1 MAKTKIMSKI
11 SFMTAAAGLLALPGL
26 AAAQE
31 LATVVAIPAPT
42 MTFSSHYIAL
52 DGGFYKKAGLNVTER
67 NLTGVASTNAV
78 IAGSA
83 DFTVGTGTTFL
94 RAVASGRKLFA
105 IGTLVNRP
113 MVELVM
119 RKDVADAAGIKEDT
133 PIDQKLKALK
143 GKTVAVQGIGSIIHA
158 MQRYSA
164 RRVGLDPDKDMR
176 VTSMSPPA
184 MPPALKSK
192 QIDAYA
198 TSLPFTTASVMNGNA
213 IMLLSGPRGEIADYI
228 PFDYVVLYTRP
239 EVCEKQKDKCVR
251 MAKAAKMAN
260 EFIHAKP
267 DEAFAL
273 LQKRFKRLDP
283 KVLKEAWKYVSKAHT
298 KDGMPTRAGLENS
311 QKFAVA
317 AGLLEEKDT
326 VKDVTKTFTDEYMK

>member
-1 MAKTKIMSKI
+1 MIFSRATIVP
-11 SFMTAAAGLLALPGL
+11 AAVVAGLACAG
-26 AAAQE
+26 AASAQDIS
-31 LATVVAIPAPT
+31 TIVAIPAPT
-42 MTFSSHYIAL
+42 MTFSSHYIAM
-52 DGGFYKKAGLNVTER
+52 DAGFYKKAGLKVQQR

-105 IGTLVNRP
+105 IGALVNRP

-119 RKDVADAAGIKEDT
+119 RKDVADAAGIKADT

-158 MQRYSA
+158 MQRYAA
-164 RRVGLDPDKDMR
+164 RRAGLDPDKDMR

-198 TSLPFTTASVMNGNA
+198 TSLPFTTVSLMNGNA
-213 IMLLSGPRGEIADYI
+213 IMVLSGPRGEISDYI

-239 EVCEKQKDKCVR
+239 EVCQKQREKCVR
-251 MAKAAKMAN
+251 MAKAAKMSN

-273 LQKRFKRLDP
+273 LQKRFKRVDP
-283 KVLKEAWKYVSKAHT
+283 KVLAEAWKYVSKAQT
-298 KDGMPTRAGLENS
+298 KDGKVSKTGLENS

-326 VKDVTKTFTDEYMK
+326 VKDVTKTFTNEFMN

>member
-1 MAKTKIMSKI
+1 M
-11 SFMTAAAGLLALPGL
+11 FTARTIKSALCVVGLTALPGL
-26 AAAQE
+26 GQAQE
-31 LATVVAIPAPT
+31 MSTIIAIPAPT
-42 MTFSSHYIAL
+42 MTFSSHYIAM
-52 DGGFYKKAGLNVTER
+52 DAGFYKKAGLNVQQR

-105 IGTLVNRP
+105 IGALVNRP

-119 RKDVADAAGIKEDT
+119 RKDVAEAAGIKADT
-133 PIDQKLKALK
+133 PIDDKLKALK

-158 MQRYSA
+158 MQRYAA
-164 RRVGLDPDKDMR
+164 RRAGLDPDKDMR

-192 QIDAYA
+192 QVDAYA
-198 TSLPFTTASVMNGNA
+198 TSLPFTTVSLMRGDSV
-213 IMLLSGPRGEIADYI
+213 MLLSGPRGEIADYI
-228 PFDYVVLYTRP
+228 PFEYVVLYTRP
-239 EVCEKQKDKCVR
+239 EVCQKQREKCAR
-251 MAKAAKMAN
+251 MAKGAKMAN

-273 LQKRFKRLDP
+273 LKKRFSRVDP
-283 KVLKEAWKYVSKAHT
+283 KVLEEAWKYVSKAHT
-298 KDGMPTRAGLENS
+298 KDGKPTRIGLENS

-317 AGLLEEKDT
+317 AGLLEAKDT
-326 VKDVTKTFTDEYMK
+326 VKDVTTTFTDEFMK